1 MKSCSVVSTP
11 QWPCV
16 SALCSDAHSLAAN
29 SCTTK
34 LAALSAHTESMRF
47 VRKTLR
53 LFSVHN
59 YPGSISEPR
68 EHYVFFFACVW
79 TVRFGGCRP
88 KWPLRFLRNA
98 LADTPL
104 HSAES
109 HQLCREP
116 ARTEGEDSSNNMAT
130 TAVSPQSLPHLQSCY
145 GFPDS
150 L

>member
-1 MKSCSVVSTP
+1 MFSCFHTSVAMCKRSLLGCP
-11 QWPCV
+11 QPGSQFLHYKTRCTERTYWV
-16 SALCSDAHSLAAN
+16 DAFCQKNLAPVFCAQ
-29 SCTTK
+29 S
-34 LAALSAHTESMRF
+34 H
-47 VRKTLR
+47 
-53 LFSVHN
+53 
-59 YPGSISEPR
+59 PGSISEPR

-79 TVRFGGCRP
+79 TLRFGGCRP